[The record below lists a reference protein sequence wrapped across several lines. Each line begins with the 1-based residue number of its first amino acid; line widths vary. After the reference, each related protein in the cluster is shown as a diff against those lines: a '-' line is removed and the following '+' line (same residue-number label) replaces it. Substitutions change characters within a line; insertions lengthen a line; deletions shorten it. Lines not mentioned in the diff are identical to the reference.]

1 MATHRSAIKQDRQ
14 SKQRRMRN
22 IRTKSYVKT
31 TVKRVREAVAQ
42 RDVDGSM
49 ESLAKAIRALD
60 KSASKGVI
68 HRKTASRKIS
78 RLTKSV
84 NALTSDAGC

>member
-1 MATHRSAIKQDRQ
+1 LATHRSAIKQDRQ

-31 TVKRVREAVAQ
+31 MTKRVRETVEQ
-42 RDVDGSM
+42 RDVDGSI
-49 ESLAKAIRALD
+49 ESLAKAVRALD

-68 HRKTASRKIS
+68 HRKTASRRIS

-84 NALTSDAGC
+84 NALTSDAGA

>member
-31 TVKRVREAVAQ
+31 MVKRVREAVAQ
-42 RDVDGSM
+42 RDVGGSM